1 MRSTICILIVLLP
14 GSLLHLARAQD
25 SLKQV
30 IEAGKDTDP
39 TKPTAFSF
47 RNEFTKINEGAWS
60 NLFIFRF
67 DKLVIKRLAIPE
79 RTEGILSRI
88 DIPVVSTSNSSG
100 SKAGL
105 GDVYMQALFA
115 PRIKNN
121 FFIGIGTGI
130 LIPTASSESL
140 GYGKWIVAPAIVPG
154 IIIPKKGLA
163 YIKFQDYVS
172 FAGNPGRKNIHFFA
186 ITPTFLRRIKKRFW
200 VVVDS
205 ESNTNWLAN
214 GQTWFKSG
222 LLTGYMLTHRVG
234 IWVKGEVPYGQYRQ
248 TDWMLKASLFVTKF

>member
-1 MRSTICILIVLLP
+1 MLP

-67 DKLVIKRLAIPE
+67 DKLVIKRLAIPK

-121 FFIGIGTGI
+121 FFTGIGTGI
-130 LIPTASSESL
+130 LIPTASADSL
-140 GYGKWIVAPAIVPG
+140 GYGKWVVAPAIVPG
-154 IIIPKKGLA
+154 IIIPKKGIVL
-163 YIKFQDYVS
+163 KFDIS
-172 FAGNPGRKNIHFFA
+172 
-186 ITPTFLRRIKKRFW
+186 
-200 VVVDS
+200 
-205 ESNTNWLAN
+205 
-214 GQTWFKSG
+214 
-222 LLTGYMLTHRVG
+222 
-234 IWVKGEVPYGQYRQ
+234 
-248 TDWMLKASLFVTKF
+248 